1 MSDYEKVYVVYKPFC
16 HTHMTAHVTGVYAT
30 EEGASYA
37 AHRLLLDKN
46 AQQFERVIIQLQH
59 ITDTAYSLAQLKGRQ
74 KAYQKEQGI
83 DDYLVNGDFEE
94 EKRKSE
100 SSTTL
105 GEDS

>member
-1 MSDYEKVYVVYKPFC
+1 MSVEIVMYL
-16 HTHMTAHVTGVYAT
+16 HVKMSLTPKSINFQGQN
-30 EEGASYA
+30 G
-37 AHRLLLDKN
+37 LKNDKN
-46 AQQFERVIIQLQH
+46 AQQNERVIIQLQH

-74 KAYQKEQGI
+74 KKYQKEQGL
-83 DDYLVNGDFEE
+83 DDYLVKGDFEE